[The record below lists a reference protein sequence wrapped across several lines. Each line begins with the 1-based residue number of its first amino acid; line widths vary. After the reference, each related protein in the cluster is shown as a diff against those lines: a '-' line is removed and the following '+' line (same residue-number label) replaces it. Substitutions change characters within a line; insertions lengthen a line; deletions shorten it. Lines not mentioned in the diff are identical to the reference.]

1 MRAMKLLFSRYI
13 RHRVLLLCSALF
25 FVGMLTAVM
34 LFHADPGSPDS
45 EQGDY
50 LMCKMCGLF
59 PAMFGVAVPSVFLA
73 QETQGSRFLRAVPFA
88 EQIYRTGIPL
98 LCAGVTFF
106 WTALTDI
113 VYSAFILIS
122 GRDIANIS
130 DMLALSAV
138 VGFVFTIASCC
149 GLTIR
154 HGGYVFIL
162 YYLPFVLIMSM
173 GRRNDFLGLPLW
185 GALLIFIGGSA
196 AGLAACLAIARLAYA
211 KGNFHEITTTQGKFV

>member
-185 GALLIFIGGSA
+185 GALLIFFGGSA

>member
-106 WTALTDI
+106 WTAVTDI

-138 VGFVFTIASCC
+138 VGLVFTIASCC

>member
-138 VGFVFTIASCC
+138 VGLVFTIASCC

>member
-1 MRAMKLLFSRYI
+1 MRTMKLLFSRYI
-13 RHRVLLLCSALF
+13 RHRASLFCSAVF
-25 FVGMLTAVM
+25 FVVMLTAVM

-45 EQGDY
+45 EPGDY

-59 PAMFGVAVPSVFLA
+59 PAMFGVALPSIFLA
-73 QETQGSRFLRAVPFA
+73 QETQGSRFLRAVPCA

-106 WTALTDI
+106 WTAVTDI

-130 DMLALSAV
+130 DMLTLSAV

-149 GLTIR
+149 GMTIR
-154 HGGYVFIL
+154 HGVYAFIL
-162 YYLPFVLIMSM
+162 YYMPFVLIMSL

-185 GALLIFIGGSA
+185 AAVMICFGGFSV
-196 AGLAACLAIARLAYA
+196 GLAVCLVIARLAYA
-211 KGNFHEITTTQGKFV
+211 KGDFHETTTTQSKFA

>member
-106 WTALTDI
+106 WTAVTDI

-122 GRDIANIS
+122 GRDIANIT

>member
-13 RHRVLLLCSALF
+13 RHRASLLCSAVF
-25 FVGMLTAVM
+25 FVVMLTAVM

-106 WTALTDI
+106 WTAVTDI

-122 GRDIANIS
+122 GRDIANIT

>member
-13 RHRVLLLCSALF
+13 RHRVSLLCSAVF
-25 FVGMLTAVM
+25 FVVMLTAVM

-73 QETQGSRFLRAVPFA
+73 QEAQGSRFLRAVPFA

-122 GRDIANIS
+122 GRDIANIT

-138 VGFVFTIASCC
+138 VGLVFTIASCC

-196 AGLAACLAIARLAYA
+196 AGLAACLVIARLAYA